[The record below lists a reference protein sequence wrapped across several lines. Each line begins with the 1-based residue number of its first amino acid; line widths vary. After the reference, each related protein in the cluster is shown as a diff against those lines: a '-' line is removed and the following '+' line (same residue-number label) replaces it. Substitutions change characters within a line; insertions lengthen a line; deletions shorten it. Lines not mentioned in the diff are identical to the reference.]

1 MLYVL
6 LGGVLAHAAH
16 WSEAMLLA
24 SATAEPWRKGVLNP
38 VERPRVLMVSPE
50 GSDAVLAD
58 GLLRHLGAAVRMES
72 GSEEVE
78 HLLRVWRPQV
88 LVLSLDSSARVA
100 WLVRLR
106 QRAENTAISML
117 ALGNDSAEEEARA
130 ALDAGADAY
139 LARPVGITL
148 LVAQVQSLLHRG
160 EPWEHRVVGHKATLC
175 VDPIARRVWVNGQEV
190 SLTRRLFRI
199 LHYLA
204 LHPDHTFSGAD
215 MSTLLS
221 SGKGLLQPNS
231 ITAQVHRLRMVLAT
245 ASAAHWIETVHGFGY
260 RLTLPKSHREKEASS
275 TPGIAHED
283 ASA

>member
-16 WSEAMLLA
+16 WSDAMLLA
-24 SATAEPWRKGVLNP
+24 SATAEPWRKGFLNP
-38 VERPRVLMVSPE
+38 VEHPRVLMVSPE
-50 GSDAVLAD
+50 RSDTVLAD

-72 GSEEVE
+72 GSEEAE

-100 WLVRLR
+100 WLAGLR
-106 QRAENTAISML
+106 QRAENAAIPML

-204 LHPDHTFSGAD
+204 LHPDHTFSSAD

-221 SGKGLLQPNS
+221 GGKGLLQPNS

-260 RLTLPKSHREKEASS
+260 RLTLPKTHRGKETASIS
-275 TPGIAHED
+275 DTAHED
-283 ASA
+283 AST